1 MADYSA
7 PHVWS
12 RRIVFVLLV
21 VAIIFFHLIPLDT
34 VPRRWAPPD
43 LILAFAFAWVMRRP
57 DYVPALSLA
66 LMMLMADLLFQRP
79 PGLMALLVVLGAEYL
94 KSRVYA
100 PGDSSFVVEWIA
112 VAAVMVAIA
121 VLNRL
126 TLTLL
131 LVPMPPLSPTVI
143 QMVLTIAV
151 YPLVV
156 FVSQTVMG
164 VRKPTPS
171 DAGAI
176 GGRA

>member
-1 MADYSA
+1 MADHSA

-66 LMMLMADLLFQRP
+66 LVMLLADLLFQRP

-100 PGDSSFVVEWIA
+100 PGDSSFAVEWIA
-112 VAAVMVAIA
+112 VSAVMVAIA

-164 VRKPTPS
+164 VRKPAPS